1 MKDYVVL
8 YRFDDQN
15 PLAAPFVFVCKAEN
29 TAHAEEQMINYDRS
43 AEIVWVYCGHS
54 VDLAFDEYYSVENY
68 L

>member
-8 YRFDDQN
+8 YRFDSQN
-15 PLAAPFVFVCKAEN
+15 PLATPFVFVCKAED
-29 TAHAEEQMINYDRS
+29 TAHAEEQMMNYDES

-54 VDLAFDEYYSVENY
+54 VDLAFDEYYGVT